1 MRGGVD
7 GLGTPYPLG
16 DHLPAVFAEDDLA
29 QRFTAG
35 LDEVFAPVLSVLD
48 CLDAYLS
55 PSLAPPDFVT
65 WLAGWVGAEL
75 RGDEPDHQARD
86 TVATAAGLHR
96 LRGTR
101 RGLAAAVR
109 LAFGVEP
116 EITESGGATWS
127 PRPLGDFPGSR
138 TPHLDVTLRVPDP
151 SAIDAQRLDDL
162 VAAARP
168 AHMPYEVHVL
178 PATAAPTGMWTAP
191 TKEAP

>member
-7 GLGTPYPLG
+7 GLGTPYALG

-35 LDEVFAPVLSVLD
+35 LDEVFAPILSVLD

-65 WLAGWVGAEL
+65 WLGGWVGAEL
-75 RGDEPDHQARD
+75 RGDEPEWQARG
-86 TVATAAGLHR
+86 TVSTAASLHR

-109 LAFGVEP
+109 LAFGVEA
-116 EITESGGATWS
+116 EITESGGASWS
-127 PRPLGDFPGSR
+127 ARPLGDFPGAPE
-138 TPHLDVTLRVPDP
+138 PHLNVTLRVPDP
-151 SAIDAQRLDDL
+151 QAIDTQRLDDL

-168 AHMPYEVHVL
+168 AHMPYEVHVV
-178 PATAAPTGMWTAP
+178 PKDGPTGMWTAQN
-191 TKEAP
+191 KEAP

>member
-1 MRGGVD
+1 MRGGID
-7 GLGTPYPLG
+7 GLGTPYALG
-16 DHLPAVFAEDDLA
+16 DHLPAVFADDDLA

-65 WLAGWVGAEL
+65 WLGGWVGAEL
-75 RGDEPDHQARD
+75 RGDEPEWQARS
-86 TVATAAGLHR
+86 VVSTAASLHR

-116 EITESGGATWS
+116 EITESGGASWS
-127 PRPLGDFPGSR
+127 PRPLGDFPGSPEPR
-138 TPHLDVTLRVPDP
+138 LEVVLRVKDP
-151 SAIDAQRLDDL
+151 SAIDTRRLDDL

-168 AHMPYEVHVL
+168 AHMPYQVHVL
-178 PATAAPTGMWTAP
+178 ADTAPTGMWTARNEETP
-191 TKEAP
+191 